1 MITLHFTHIA
11 ADGRAT
17 DQQVKARPGSSVMQA
32 AVDAGV
38 GGIAADCGGSL
49 SCGTCHVYVAEAWVD
64 QLPVPGADEQA
75 MLEGVA
81 AERRPGSR
89 LSCQLLLT
97 AAHDG
102 LTVELPAM
110 QY

>member
-1 MITLHFTHIA
+1 MITLHFTHTA
-11 ADGRAT
+11 AGGRAT
-17 DQQVKARPGSSVMQA
+17 DQQVKARPGSSLMQA

-64 QLPVPGADEQA
+64 QLPAPGADEQA